1 MDNSGMNKLAYE
13 LHKPARKNFVRRK
26 YILYGIGD
34 LIQIDLVDMSK
45 YSRQNKGYKF
55 ILTAIDCFS
64 KLGFAE
70 PLKNKSAAKVAPI
83 MERIIKQHPI
93 KNLQSDLGKEFYNST
108 FKTLM
113 KKYNINHFST
123 HSILKAS
130 ICERFNRT
138 LKTNMFRQFT
148 INNNF
153 DWISILPQLIE
164 NYNNA
169 KHRTIGMKPKD
180 VSIKNEWSVSK
191 VLNEP
196 LKTRIIKPLLEGQTV
211 RISNYKN
218 IFAKSYLQNWSEQL
232 YKIRKVQKTKPITY
246 LIANFDTNE
255 PILGTFY
262 REELQPTKMTSF
274 FRIDK
279 VIKKKVDKLTGKNQY
294 LVKYLNTDKRGWL
307 DEGELR
313 EL

>member
-1 MDNSGMNKLAYE
+1 MDNSKMIKLAYE

-45 YSRQNKGYKF
+45 YSKQNKGYKF

-70 PLKNKSAAKVAPI
+70 PLKNKSAAEVAPV

-108 FKTLM
+108 FKALM

-123 HSILKAS
+123 HSVLKAS

-153 DWISILPQLIE
+153 DWVSILPQLIE

-169 KHRTIGMKPKD
+169 KHRTIGMKPVD
-180 VSIKNEWSVSK
+180 VTVKHETSILKI
-191 VLNEP
+191 LNEIP
-196 LKTRIIKPLLEGQTV
+196 KTKMIKPLRLGQTV

-232 YKIRKVQKTKPITY
+232 YRIRKVQRTKPITY
-246 LIANFDTNE
+246 LISNFDTQE

-279 VIKKKVDKLTGKNQY
+279 VIRKKFDNSTGKNQY
-294 LVKYLNTDKRGWL
+294 LVKYLNSDKQGWL
-307 DEGELR
+307 EEADLQK
-313 EL
+313 L